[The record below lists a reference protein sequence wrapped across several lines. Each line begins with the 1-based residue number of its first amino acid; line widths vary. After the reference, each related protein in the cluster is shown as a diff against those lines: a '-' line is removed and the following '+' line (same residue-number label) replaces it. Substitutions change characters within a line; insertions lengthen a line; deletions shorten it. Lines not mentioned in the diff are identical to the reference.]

1 MLDVFLPHRFPPT
14 YPLRLFARF
23 LREPEFSVGMQK
35 FGLIL
40 IAVSTA
46 LLGLV
51 APVEGVALVETNAER
66 FARGLPPLPP
76 RAAPPNPR
84 EGAPRIVFFS
94 FLFSSQKK
102 YGG

>member
-1 MLDVFLPHRFPPT
+1 
-14 YPLRLFARF
+14 
-23 LREPEFSVGMQK
+23 MQK
-35 FGLIL
+35 YGLIL

-76 RAAPPNPR
+76 RADPR
-84 EGAPRIVFFS
+84 EGALRNFFFLS
-94 FLFSSQKK
+94 FFANKF
-102 YGG
+102 GD